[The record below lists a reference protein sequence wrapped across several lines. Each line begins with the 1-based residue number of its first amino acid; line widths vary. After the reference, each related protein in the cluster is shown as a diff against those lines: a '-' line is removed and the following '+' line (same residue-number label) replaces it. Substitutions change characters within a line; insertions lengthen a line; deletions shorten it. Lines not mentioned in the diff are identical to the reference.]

1 MATRRVALRMTFK
14 IYFQPDKT
22 MTPRRENTQSI
33 YVEAESEAAARQ
45 LVEANTEY
53 NIEYIELLNDK
64 ALEYEKQSPAFKLTT
79 F

>member
-1 MATRRVALRMTFK
+1 MIFK

-33 YVEAESEAAARQ
+33 YLEADSEATALQ
-45 LVEANTEY
+45 LVENNTDY
-53 NIEYIELLNDK
+53 NIEYVELLDDK
-64 ALEYEKQSPAFKLTT
+64 ALEYEQQSPNFKLTT

>member
-1 MATRRVALRMTFK
+1 MTFK

-33 YVEAESEAAARQ
+33 YVEADSEAAARQ
-45 LVEANTEY
+45 MVENNTDY
-53 NIEYIELLNDK
+53 NIEYVELLTEK
-64 ALEYEKQSPAFKLTT
+64 ALEYENESGAFELTT

>member
-1 MATRRVALRMTFK
+1 MTFK

-33 YVEAESEAAARQ
+33 YVEADSEAAARQ
-45 LVEANTEY
+45 MVENNTDY
-53 NIEYIELLNDK
+53 NIEYVELLTEK
-64 ALEYEKQSPAFKLTT
+64 ALEYEKESGVFELTT

>member
-1 MATRRVALRMTFK
+1 MTFK

-33 YVEAESEAAARQ
+33 YVEA
-45 LVEANTEY
+45 EANTEY

>member
-1 MATRRVALRMTFK
+1 MTFK

-33 YVEAESEAAARQ
+33 YVEADSEAAARQ
-45 LVEANTEY
+45 MVENNTDY
-53 NIEYIELLNDK
+53 NIEYVELLTEK
-64 ALEYEKQSPAFKLTT
+64 ALEYEKESGAFELTT

>member
-1 MATRRVALRMTFK
+1 MTFK

-33 YVEAESEAAARQ
+33 YVEADSEAAARQ
-45 LVEANTEY
+45 MVENNTDY
-53 NIEYIELLNDK
+53 NIEYVELLTEK
-64 ALEYEKQSPAFKLTT
+64 ALEYEKESGAFELTP